1 MIRKR
6 SDWLAL
12 QSKFWAQF
20 VRDPD
25 SALFLEDQ
33 TVKEQQLINACH
45 MPTPAEKREREIYL
59 KVLEVHCEQRGDG
72 HECRGKISITR
83 NTITLNCP
91 LCGDSRKTL
100 T

>member
-1 MIRKR
+1 MIRKQ

-12 QSKFWAQF
+12 QSKFWARF

-25 SALFLEDQ
+25 SALFLEDHM
-33 TVKEQQLINACH
+33 KERRIVNACH
-45 MPTPAEKREREIYL
+45 VPTPAEKREKEIYL
-59 KVLEVHCEQRGDG
+59 KILDVHCEQRGDG
-72 HECRGKISITR
+72 HECRGTISINR
-83 NTITLNCP
+83 NTITLSCP